1 MAYEGKKSSYE
12 EDIGLEPIIKLIK
25 QVLNKWWLIV
35 IFVVAFSIGGFGI
48 AKITYSEEFTSGI
61 IFNVSNKDREIVG
74 DAALYTTASDA
85 QASTTIANNFKVLI
99 QSGNDFITKI
109 QDIVQSTTGKEYD
122 KDYLRRLIGVEVV
135 ADTTLIKVTVKSED
149 QALTY
154 AVATAIQ
161 SVYPEIAKD
170 IFPTANISIAD
181 NATKAKLAADS
192 STLIYTA
199 IGLMAGAALAVLI
212 ILITAKIQNKLLS
225 PEDIKNNFNINII
238 ATVSDIKSKGKNK
251 NDRTRLLI
259 TDKNVGLPFIE
270 TFKLIR
276 TKIENVK
283 LKKGYSVFCI
293 TSSTESE
300 GKTTCSTNTALSLAK
315 SGKSVLL
322 IDADLRKPAVCK
334 TLGIS
339 VEGEK
344 GIYDIVTGNKT
355 FEESVKYI
363 EKLNLYL
370 LVASAAVQDPSETL
384 ASEGMANIIKQA
396 RENFDYVIV
405 DCPPAGVVAD
415 AAIVANYTDSVI
427 FVTTENRVAIPQI
440 EYALSALTTA
450 IAEILGCIYN
460 RAGSGNV
467 NFGGKR
473 GYGYGGYFSNR
484 YGGYYGSSYYYG
496 SRGSS
501 YYYGSS
507 NKSRSGRH
515 HRHRRS
521 K

>member
-1 MAYEGKKSSYE
+1 MAYEEKRTSYDE
-12 EDIGLEPIIKLIK
+12 ATGLEPIFKLIR
-25 QVLNKWWLIV
+25 QLLSKWWLIALLAI
-35 IFVVAFSIGGFGI
+35 IFATSGFGI
-48 AKITYSEEFTSGI
+48 AKLTYTETYNSQI
-61 IFNVSNKDREIVG
+61 IFNVSNKNKDFIG
-74 DAALYTTASDA
+74 TSQTITSASDT
-85 QASTTIANNFKVLI
+85 QASTIIANNFKILI
-99 QSGNDFITKI
+99 QTGNDFITK
-109 QDIVQSTTGKEYD
+109 VQKTVETTTGKEYTIGQ
-122 KDYLRRLIGVEVV
+122 LRRLISVEVIS
-135 ADTTLIKVTVKSED
+135 DTTLIKVIVNSED
-149 QALTY
+149 VDLTY

-161 SVYPEIAKD
+161 SIYPDIARD
-170 IFPTANISIAD
+170 VFPNADISIAD
-181 NATKAKLAADS
+181 NATKAKLSEDS

-199 IGLMAGAALAVLI
+199 AGLLLGAVIAVLI
-212 ILITAKIQNKLLS
+212 ILVSAKIQNKLLGVD
-225 PEDIKNNFNINII
+225 DIKNNFNMNII
-238 ATVSDIKSKGKNK
+238 ATVSDIKNKKKG
-251 NDRTRLLI
+251 DRTRLLI

-283 LKKGYSVFCI
+283 LKKGYSVFAL

-300 GKTTCSTNTALSLAK
+300 GKTTCSVNTALSLAK

-339 VEGEK
+339 LEGEK
-344 GIYDIVTGNKT
+344 GVYDIVVGNKT
-355 FEESVKYI
+355 FEETVKYI

-384 ASEGMANIIKQA
+384 ASEKMAEIIKQA
-396 RENFDYVIV
+396 KENFDYVIV

-427 FVTTENRVAIPQI
+427 FVTAEERVAIPQI
-440 EYALSALTTA
+440 EYALSDLTTA
-450 IAEILGCIYN
+450 KAEILGCIYN

-467 NFGGKR
+467 GLAVGKA
-473 GYGYGGYFSNR
+473 GGYFSNR

-501 YYYGSS
+501 YYYGS
-507 NKSRSGRH
+507 RSGKKHKR
-515 HRHRRS
+515 

>member
-35 IFVVAFSIGGFGI
+35 IFVVAFSIAGFGI
-48 AKITYSEEFTSGI
+48 AKITYSEEFNSRI

-135 ADTTLIKVTVKSED
+135 PDTTLIKVTVESED

-181 NATKAKLAADS
+181 NATKATLAADS

-199 IGLMAGAALAVLI
+199 FGLLMGAALAVLI

-344 GIYDIVTGNKT
+344 GIYDIVTGKKT

-440 EYALSALTTA
+440 EYALSDLTTA
-450 IAEILGCIYN
+450 KAEILGCIYN

-467 NFGGKR
+467 NFGGKS
-473 GYGYGGYFSNR
+473 GYGGYFSNR

-507 NKSRSGRH
+507 NKNSSGRH
-515 HRHRRS
+515 RRHRQS

>member
-35 IFVVAFSIGGFGI
+35 IFVVAFSIAGFGI
-48 AKITYSEEFTSGI
+48 AKITYSEEFDSRI

-135 ADTTLIKVTVKSED
+135 ADTTLIKVTVESED

-181 NATKAKLAADS
+181 NATKATLAPDS
-192 STLIYTA
+192 STLFYTA
-199 IGLMAGAALAVLI
+199 IGLLMGAALAVLI

-225 PEDIKNNFNINII
+225 PEDIKNNFNINIL

-344 GIYDIVTGNKT
+344 GIYDIVTGKKT

-440 EYALSALTTA
+440 EYALSDLTTA
-450 IAEILGCIYN
+450 KAEILGCIYN

-467 NFGGKR
+467 NFGGKS

-507 NKSRSGRH
+507 NKSSSGRH
-515 HRHRRS
+515 HRHRQS